1 MSKPYKKM
9 GKKEKDFPISRA
21 SLADRLSM
29 TGPGA
34 RKVILKLCE
43 KVIAQTR
50 PYVRLKKPA
59 RYRWLLPRGKASQRS
74 KLNYASASALP
85 EAFSFGSLSA
95 QRSAER
101 YAFNCP
107 SRRGF

>member
-1 MSKPYKKM
+1 EFDAAWGGMRKTRVAELSFEERRVFDDFETERQRD
-9 GKKEKDFPISRA
+9 GFFIVRAWAGVAERKKEKDFPISRA
-21 SLADRLSM
+21 SLADRLSI

-59 RYRWLLPRGKASQRS
+59 
-74 KLNYASASALP
+74 
-85 EAFSFGSLSA
+85 
-95 QRSAER
+95 
-101 YAFNCP
+101 
-107 SRRGF
+107 